1 MADKRELIKSIH
13 AGLLNWYTFS
23 DNAKIL
29 CIGKDKIESKDIGQ
43 YDYVISIADFEREKE
58 PIQFLMRC
66 REMLKPEGH
75 LLLAANNRYG
85 LRYFCGDR
93 DIYTHRNFDS
103 IEGYRRAYNKAED
116 TFVGR
121 CYNKSEIKAMLEKAG
136 FNKYQFYSVLT
147 DLNNPSLIYAEDYL
161 PNEDLSNRVFPT
173 YNYPST
179 VFLEE
184 SNLYSGLIDNGMFHD
199 MVNAY
204 LIECTIDGTLS
215 DVSHVT
221 DSMER
226 GREDALITV
235 IYRNGIV
242 EKRAAYPEGLKRLEE
257 IYEYTGMLVQH
268 GIGMVEGILENGVY
282 KMPYMNSEVGQVYLK
297 RLLHTDRDLFL
308 REMDHFRDLIL
319 MSSDIVS
326 PDKGDGEGAVLAKGF
341 LDMVPLN
348 SFHINGTFV
357 FFDQEFMEYNY
368 PANALIWRMVT
379 TFYGGD
385 LEVNKLLPMNEL
397 LERYDL
403 NRNLKHWQKLEWDFL
418 SKLRKEEELRDYHQQ
433 VRADSNVINSN
444 RQRMNYSSDEYQRL
458 FVDIFNHADTRKLF
472 LFGSGNFT
480 KKFLTIYGKDYD
492 ICGIID
498 NNPDKWGQEIAGI
511 KIQSPDII
519 KDLKSG
525 EYKVIICIKNYISVM
540 KQLDEMG
547 VGDYSIY
554 DWNKD
559 YPRKLKPILS
569 IQKEDNAEPKKYH
582 IGYVAGAFDMF
593 HVGHLNLLRRAKE
606 MCDYLIVGVIADET
620 VYNLKKKKPIIPC
633 DERTEIVAA
642 CRYVDQAEALPAD
655 YAGIRDAYKMFHF
668 DVQFSGDD
676 HGGDEDWRRDRRF
689 LEKQGADIVFFPYT
703 EKVSSTEL
711 RTKLGKDM

>member
-1 MADKRELIKSIH
+1 MTETDDLIASIH
-13 AGLLNWYTFS
+13 EGLLAWYPYKK
-23 DNAKIL
+23 DAAIL
-29 CIGKDKIESKDIGQ
+29 SIGDWADIGQ
-43 YDYVISIADFEREKE
+43 NVKYDYVISITDIEKE
-58 PIQFLMRC
+58 VDPFQFLIRC
-66 REMLKPEGH
+66 RKVLKPDGH
-75 LLLAANNRYG
+75 LLLAVNNRFG
-85 LRYFCGDR
+85 VKYFCGDR
-93 DIYTHRNFDS
+93 DIYTQRNFDG
-103 IEGYRRAYNKAED
+103 IENYKRAYSNNADVFK
-116 TFVGR
+116 GR
-121 CYNKSEIKAMLEKAG
+121 CYSKAELKKMLKKAG
-136 FNKYQFYSVLT
+136 FEKIKFFSVLT
-147 DLNNPSLIYAEDYL
+147 DLDNPSLIYAEDFL
-161 PNEDLSNRVFPT
+161 PNEELTNRVFPT
-173 YNYPST
+173 YNYPAS

-184 SNLYSGLIDNGMFHD
+184 ASLYTGLIENDMFHQ
-199 MVNAY
+199 MANAY
-204 LIECTIDGTLS
+204 LIECSITDELS

-221 DSMER
+221 SSMER
-226 GREDALITV
+226 GREDAMYTIIHNT
-235 IYRNGIV
+235 GMV
-242 EKRAAYPEGLKRLEE
+242 EKRAAFPEGLTRIQKLKDNERLLSASGIKTVKGE
-257 IYEYTGMLVQH
+257 IKDNSYVMPFIEAKTGQT
-268 GIGMVEGILENGVY
+268 
-282 KMPYMNSEVGQVYLK
+282 YLK
-297 RLLHTDRDLFL
+297 ELLYEDKQKFL
-308 REMDHFRDLIL
+308 EEMDHFRDLIL
-319 MSSDIVS
+319 RSAPIISE
-326 PDKGDGEGAVLAKGF
+326 DKNDGEGAILKYGF

-348 SFHINGTFV
+348 SFHIDDTFV
-357 FFDQEFMEYNY
+357 FYDQEFVEEDY
-368 PANALIWRMVT
+368 PANVLLYRLVA
-379 TFYGGD
+379 TFYAGD
-385 LEVNKLLPMNEL
+385 MKAVQVLPMNEL
-397 LERYDL
+397 LERYGL
-403 NRNLKHWQKLEWDFL
+403 WENKQKWQKMEWEFL
-418 SKLRKEEELRDYHQQ
+418 YKLRNQKELLEYHQK
-433 VRADSNVINSN
+433 VYPDGNIVNSN
-444 RQRMNYSSDEYQRL
+444 RQRMNFSSDDYQRL

-498 NNPDKWGQEIAGI
+498 NNPDKWGQQINGI

-554 DWNKD
+554 DWNKN

-569 IQKEDNAEPKKYH
+569 IQKEDNTEPKKYH

-593 HVGHLNLLRRAKE
+593 HIGHLNLLRRAKE

-642 CRYVDQAEALPAD
+642 CRYVDQAEALSAD

-676 HGGDEDWRRDRRF
+676 HGDDKFWQKERRF